1 MPLVTSTEM
10 FKKAYDG
17 GYAIGAFNVNNMEI
31 IQGITEAA
39 KECNA
44 PVILQVSSGA
54 RKYANR
60 PVEAEKLDY
69 IMECVRFAPSA
80 VNFQPWRFRIVTD
93 EAVLKALYSCYK
105 REWLAT
111 APCIIVACV
120 DHNES
125 WHRRAD
131 NKDHADIDIAIA
143 VEHLCLA
150 AAEQGLG
157 TCWVCNFDAPQCSEV
172 LGLPENLE
180 PAVLIPVGYAE
191 DEPTEKKRKPLN
203 EILL

>member
-1 MPLVTSTEM
+1 MNFLELV
-10 FKKAYDG
+10 KARY
-17 GYAIGAFNVNNMEI
+17 
-31 IQGITEAA
+31 
-39 KECNA
+39 
-44 PVILQVSSGA
+44 SA

-131 NKDHADIDIAIA
+131 NKDHADI
-143 VEHLCLA
+143 EYCY
-150 AAEQGLG
+150 
-157 TCWVCNFDAPQCSEV
+157 CSRTSLSGCCRTRTGYL
-172 LGLPENLE
+172 LGL
-180 PAVLIPVGYAE
+180 
-191 DEPTEKKRKPLN
+191 
-203 EILL
+203 

>member
-1 MPLVTSTEM
+1 MQKAWDILAKLVFCLQTNNNAYELSRISEGVAILHANMPIVLLRLKVGL
-10 FKKAYDG
+10 YHG
-17 GYAIGAFNVNNMEI
+17 N
-31 IQGITEAA
+31 
-39 KECNA
+39 
-44 PVILQVSSGA
+44 
-54 RKYANR
+54 
-60 PVEAEKLDY
+60 
-69 IMECVRFAPSA
+69 CVLLLHPSA

-180 PAVLIPVGYAE
+180 PAV
-191 DEPTEKKRKPLN
+191 
-203 EILL
+203 